1 MYGSCNSDSGINLA
15 KNILNEQ
22 KPEATKPR
30 PKYTMPRSVSFVAGQ
45 FSLKIFD
52 VIETN
57 ETNQLKLIPLSMIT
71 ISQPSYFFTKTMS
84 AEITQ
89 ASVFDLNISL
99 SKNHEGEEF
108 SQQFFDTMPI
118 TMGTSGIPSSL
129 LTIKAQVNRNNQME
143 VDVNLGKPILIC
155 LCDSSVMYLLG
166 DFVRV
171 YTVLNESPYF
181 GARSER
187 PVVNAP
193 PLRLLKQYCFNA
205 DRLNM
210 AFNQV
215 TIKFY
220 NDSPSFDCKAVFMD
234 FNALF
239 NARSNKATIKSTLGT
254 FYVQVGEKI
263 MLHPILIRMSTDLL
277 SETWCDQLMVT
288 STLKMNMFH
297 VDASI
302 TSVLQMQNAQKSF
315 NNIMSHVNQSWEHF
329 MVHRVPY
336 GVPLYQSRQTLKK
349 FLPTASQIV
358 HSKVAQKPKTEF
370 YQDDLR

>member
-22 KPEATKPR
+22 KPEAIKPR
-30 PKYTMPRSVSFVAGQ
+30 HKYTLPRSVSFVAGQ
-45 FSLKIFD
+45 FSMKIFD
-52 VIETN
+52 VIDD
-57 ETNQLKLIPLSMIT
+57 LKLKPLSMIT

-99 SKNHEGEEF
+99 SKNNEGEEF

-155 LCDSSVMYLLG
+155 LCESSVMNLLG

-181 GARSER
+181 GSRSER

-210 AFNQV
+210 IFNQV

-220 NDSPSFDCKAVFMD
+220 NASPSFDCKAVFMD

-254 FYVQVGEKI
+254 FFVQVGDQI

-277 SETWCDQLMVT
+277 SESWCDQLMIT
-288 STLKMNMFH
+288 STLKLNMLH

-302 TSVLQMQNAQKSF
+302 TSVLQLQNAQRSF
-315 NNIMSHVNQSWEHF
+315 NHIMKHVNQSWEHF
-329 MVHRVPY
+329 IHHRIPY
-336 GVPLYQSRQTLKK
+336 GVPYFQSRATLRK
-349 FLPTASQIV
+349 FMPTPGQIV
-358 HSKVAQKPKTEF
+358 HSKVSQKPKTEF